1 MTRKWIAAALVIGM
15 SVITGLAQEKPA
27 AAKQEKPTSA
37 PEPSGAV
44 GLRISV
50 VISRYQGEKK
60 IGSLPYVFGVT
71 TNDRTNLRMGSDVP
85 IISRAPKAGDAAAI
99 SNVSYRSVG
108 TNIDCVAFPPG
119 PGGVFKLN
127 LTIEDSSV
135 HLDPGQ
141 KPGSPAGPFVPGM
154 VNDFPSFRTFKTN
167 FGALLRDGQTMQHTS
182 ATDPVSGEVMRVDVT
197 LNVMK

>member
-1 MTRKWIAAALVIGM
+1 MTRKWLAAALVIAI
-15 SVITGLAQEKPA
+15 SAITGLAQEKTS

-37 PEPSGAV
+37 PEPAGAV
-44 GLRISV
+44 ALRVSV

-85 IISRAPKAGDAAAI
+85 IVSRAPKTGDAPFP
-99 SNVSYRSVG
+99 NVSYRSVG
-108 TNIDCVAFPPG
+108 TNIDCIAFPPG
-119 PGGVFKLN
+119 PGGVFKLT

-141 KPGSPAGPFVPGM
+141 KPGAPGGSFIPGM
-154 VNDFPSFRTFKTN
+154 VNDFPSFRTFRTN